1 MVILNKLV
9 VVVVVIENANAVF
22 VFVVFLYLPVK
33 LARLFLYS
41 QTGIV
46 QANLIGPLL

>member
-9 VVVVVIENANAVF
+9 VVVVVIENANV
-22 VFVVFLYLPVK
+22 VVVFLYLPVK